1 MADDIKSV
9 TEDFYGLTARRIDGS
24 DEPMEQYRGK
34 WILVV
39 NVASKCG
46 FTPQYAGLEKLYQD
60 FRGKGFEVLGFP
72 CNQFLGQEPSSDQEI
87 QSFCSLRYQ
96 VSFPMFAKVEVNGP
110 GTHQVYRFLKKQA
123 RSWIGFQRI
132 GWNFTKFL
140 VYPDG
145 RTVERFAPT
154 TTPDAIGKRLAALMA
169 SKILSI

>member
-1 MADDIKSV
+1 
-9 TEDFYGLTARRIDGS
+9 
-24 DEPMEQYRGK
+24 MEQYRGK

-39 NVASKCG
+39 NVACKCG